1 MIINL
6 AESDYFLLNK
16 EFIFVSTFF
25 YESFIIT

>member
-6 AESDYFLLNK
+6 AESDYFLLNN

-25 YESFIIT
+25 YESFMIT